1 MVEFLEETNG
11 NLLAVRITG
20 KVDKQN
26 FERFDPVL
34 DTMLEKQEDPR
45 FYMELL
51 DMDTVTP
58 RAIFEDLK
66 NLPKYNQFTKVA
78 VVGDAKWKELVTKA
92 LGAMMKPSAKFFETD
107 QKKEALEWVRA

>member
-1 MVEFLEETNG
+1 MVEFLEETDG
-11 NLLAVRITG
+11 NLLAVRISG
-20 KVDKQN
+20 KVDKEN

-34 DTMLEKQEDPR
+34 DTLLEKQEDPR

-51 DMDTVTP
+51 DLDTVTS
-58 RAIFEDLK
+58 RAVLEDIK

-78 VVGDAKWKELVTKA
+78 VVGDATWKELVTKL
-92 LGAMMKPSAKFFETD
+92 LGAVMNPSAKFFETD